1 MKRFL
6 LPAGALVLVV
16 TVCGAGVEPAP
27 RVTETA
33 AQVSSVRTIAARREH
48 AATREARKLLR
59 EFVLPPGAHSAR
71 EPRSY
76 GGVLRRPGPVPVG
89 EVVAAHRFWS
99 VRKPLATV
107 AAFVRTHRPHGFGGS
122 GATPGPSVPHYL
134 TWSFTWPPDSHR
146 PTRYLNVTAVALPGR
161 TVIRVD
167 AQVLWIY
174 PRSPSERVPA
184 ATREIVVRAPKDSA
198 KVTDPAKVAQ
208 VVDWFDALPVS
219 PPGIVLSCPLEVA
232 ARITLSFRDAGG
244 AWLAQATVPS
254 TPAWVCNTIG
264 FRIGGQTQKPLVDS
278 DIRES
283 FVRRLQGLLGVQ
295 LIGTYR

>member
-1 MKRFL
+1 M
-6 LPAGALVLVV
+6 
-16 TVCGAGVEPAP
+16 
-27 RVTETA
+27 
-33 AQVSSVRTIAARREH
+33 
-48 AATREARKLLR
+48 
-59 EFVLPPGAHSAR
+59 
-71 EPRSY
+71 
-76 GGVLRRPGPVPVG
+76 G
-89 EVVAAHRFWS
+89 EVVGAHRFWS
-99 VRKPLATV
+99 VRKPLAKV
-107 AAFVRTHRPHGFGGS
+107 PAFVRTHRPHGFGGS

-208 VVDWFDALPVS
+208 VVDWFDALP

-254 TPAWVCNTIG
+254 TGAWVCNTIV
-264 FRIGGQTQKPLVDS
+264 FRIRGKARNPLIDS
-278 DIRES
+278 DVGDR
-283 FVRRLQGLLGVQ
+283 FVRRLQGLLGMH
-295 LIGTYR
+295 LIRTHR